1 MLPNVVAYS
10 FNYGKYHLGTYL
22 IFLTHFGHIKY
33 YSHSSTSKTQFHR
46 KREAGGGVGRE
57 KKSPYPLPLLFHM
70 HAAGSLKP
78 TATEGSSG
86 PSSVALSRSNQGNR
100 VWMYFCRLQGY
111 LRGEDTQGQPNCTEL
126 HFPQNSDP
134 LCHLTN
140 NLPHVLVQML
150 FCNAQ
155 HLIINPRASFFFR
168 RHYLSPHSN
177 PTSVMDNI

>member
-33 YSHSSTSKTQFHR
+33 YSHSATLKTPFHR
-46 KREAGGGVGRE
+46 EREAGRGVGRE
-57 KKSPYPLPLLFHM
+57 KTSPSPSPYFHM

-86 PSSVALSRSNQGNR
+86 PSSVALSRSHLGNR
-100 VWMYFCRLQGY
+100 VWMHFCRLQGY
-111 LRGEDTQGQPNCTEL
+111 LHGEDTQCQPNWAEL

-140 NLPHVLVQML
+140 NLPRFLVQML
-150 FCNAQ
+150 FSNAQ
-155 HLIINPRASFFFR
+155 HLIIRGLLFPSDDMTSHA
-168 RHYLSPHSN
+168 YSN
-177 PTSVMDNI
+177 PTSMIEDI